1 MKKLISPKDILF
13 FSMLFLIVAVGYFGF
28 SQSSRLKSKSD
39 PQTSEVLQKPKVS
52 VPFK

>member
-13 FSMLFLIVAVGYFGF
+13 FSMLLLIVAVGYFGF

-39 PQTSEVLQKPKVS
+39 QQTSEVSKKITVN
-52 VPFK
+52 VPVK

>member
-28 SQSSRLKSKSD
+28 SQSSQLKSKSD
-39 PQTSEVLQKPKVS
+39 QQTSEVLKNPKVS
-52 VPFK
+52 IPIK